1 MGSMCCARQAA
12 PVTSDPVLTSVWLT
26 FEAPLLVDV
35 EKGLVTADKFNYE
48 IVCEM
53 CDTPF

>member
-1 MGSMCCARQAA
+1 
-12 PVTSDPVLTSVWLT
+12 VTTDPVRTSVWLT